1 MEHIIASF
9 VHLAN
14 PTVFLFLLAGVA
26 VGLTVGSIPGLN
38 DSITLAV
45 LIPVTFSMHPDYAF
59 PLLVGIYCA
68 ACYGGS
74 IPAILLRIPGTA
86 SSVVTALDGYAM
98 AQKGEAGQAL
108 GISTTS
114 SVFGGI
120 TSSIILLFF
129 APILASYAL
138 RFGPPEY
145 FALALMGLSTVAGM
159 SGGNMV
165 KSLIVCLIGLL
176 ISTVGI
182 SPLTGYPR
190 FTFDSPNLYDG
201 IPFIPML
208 IGLFGVTS
216 VLELAESICE
226 QRLRSRAGEDVEIKI
241 PRIGRVLPKW
251 SMVKR
256 LLPTWMISSGIGN
269 VIGIIPG
276 AGMLMAIYMAYDQT
290 ARRHKDKDFGSG
302 VPEGVAAPEAANNA
316 VVASSMVP
324 LLSLGV
330 PGNSTSAL
338 FLGALLIQGLRPG
351 PALFRDTPDI
361 AYLIVVSFLVANI
374 VMAPMG
380 IFLGRTLSRL
390 IFKLPREV
398 LGAVISVLCLTG
410 AFAVGNSVFNIWVAI
425 GFGVLG
431 YVFNKCDLPHSPL
444 ILAVV
449 LGAMMERGLFQSLTL
464 SHGSLS
470 IFVTRPISLVLLIG
484 ALFFVATPLI
494 KSVYRR
500 RKNGKNGKNGEGA
513 QHA

>member
-1 MEHIIASF
+1 MEHLLASF
-9 VHLAN
+9 AHLAN
-14 PTVFLFLLAGVA
+14 PMVFLFLLGGVA
-26 VGLTVGSIPGLN
+26 VGLIVGAIPGLN

-59 PLLVGIYCA
+59 PLLVGIYCS

-98 AQKGEAGQAL
+98 AQKGQAGLAL

-120 TSSIILLFF
+120 TSSIVLLFF

-138 RFGPPEY
+138 KFGPPEY
-145 FALALMGLSTVAGM
+145 FALALLGLSTVAGM
-159 SGGNMV
+159 SGGNV
-165 KSLIVCLIGLL
+165 IKSLIVCLIGLF
-176 ISTVGI
+176 ISTMGI

-190 FTFDSPNLYDG
+190 FTFDSPNLFDG
-201 IPFIPML
+201 VPFIPML

-216 VLELAESICE
+216 VLELAESICAY
-226 QRLRSRAGEDVEIKI
+226 RMKKKEDQAVETVI
-241 PRIGRVLPKW
+241 PTIGRMLPTW
-251 SMVKR
+251 SMVKQ
-256 LLPTWMISSGIGN
+256 LTPTWCISSAIGN
-269 VIGIIPG
+269 IIGIIPG
-276 AGMLMAIYMAYDQT
+276 AGMLMAIYMAYDQ
-290 ARRHKDKDFGSG
+290 AVRRHKDKKFGEG

-351 PALFRDTPDI
+351 PSLFRDTPDI
-361 AYLIVVSFLVANI
+361 AYLIVVSFLAANI
-374 VMAPMG
+374 LMGPMG
-380 IFLGRTLSRL
+380 LLLGRVLSKL
-390 IFKLPREV
+390 IFRLPREV
-398 LGAVISVLCLTG
+398 LGAAISILCLTG
-410 AFAVGNSVFNIWVAI
+410 SFAVGNSVFNVWVAI

-431 YVFNKCDLPHSPL
+431 FIFNKCGLPHSPL

-449 LGAMMERGLFQSLTL
+449 LGSMMERGLYQSLTL
-464 SHGSLS
+464 SHGSLM
-470 IFVTRPISLVLLIG
+470 IFVTRPISLVLIV
-484 ALFFVATPLI
+484 ASVFFVASPLI
-494 KSVYRR
+494 KSIYRR
-500 RKNGKNGKNGEGA
+500 RMTMRNGQERI
-513 QHA
+513 

>member
-1 MEHIIASF
+1 MEHILASLA
-9 VHLAN
+9 HLSD
-14 PTVFLFLLAGVA
+14 PMVFLFLLGGVA
-26 VGLTVGSIPGLN
+26 VGLVVGSIPGLN

-45 LIPVTFSMHPDYAF
+45 LIPVTFSLDPDYAF
-59 PLLVGIYCA
+59 PLLVGVYCA

-98 AQKGEAGQAL
+98 AQKGQAGLAL
-108 GISTTS
+108 GIATTS
-114 SVFGGI
+114 SIFGGV
-120 TSSIILLFF
+120 TSSLILLFF
-129 APILASYAL
+129 APVLASYAL
-138 RFGPPEY
+138 KFGPPEY
-145 FALALMGLSTVAGM
+145 FALALLGLSTVAGM
-159 SGGNMV
+159 SGGNVV
-165 KSLIVCLIGLL
+165 KSLIVCVIGLV

-216 VLELAESICE
+216 VLELAETICADR
-226 QRLRSRAGEDVEIKI
+226 QKSRNGERVEAHI
-241 PRIGRVLPKW
+241 PKIGRILPDW
-251 SMVKR
+251 AMVKR
-256 LLPTWMISSGIGN
+256 LLPTWTMSSAIGN

-276 AGMLMAIYMAYDQT
+276 AGMLMAIYMAYDQ
-290 ARRHKDKDFGSG
+290 ASRRNKDKKFGTG
-302 VPEGVAAPEAANNA
+302 VPEGVAAAEAANNA

-351 PALFRDTPDI
+351 PSLFTETPEI

-374 VMAPMG
+374 IMGPMG
-380 IFLGRTLSRL
+380 LLLGRTLSRL
-390 IFKLPREV
+390 IFKLPREA
-398 LGAVISVLCLTG
+398 LGAAISVLCLTG
-410 AFAVGNSVFNIWVAI
+410 AFAVGNSVFNVWVALA
-425 GFGVLG
+425 FGLLG
-431 YVFNKCDLPHSPL
+431 YAFNKCDLPHSPL

-449 LGAMMERGLFQSLTL
+449 LGAMMERGLFQSLSL

-470 IFVTRPISLVLLIG
+470 IFVTRPISLVLLLG
-484 ALFFVATPLI
+484 ALFFMVSPLI
-494 KSVYRR
+494 KRLYLRSKSGGRR
-500 RKNGKNGKNGEGA
+500 MA
-513 QHA
+513 A

>member
-1 MEHIIASF
+1 MEHIFASLM
-9 VHLAN
+9 HLAD
-14 PTVFLFLLAGVA
+14 PMVFLFLIGGVA

-45 LIPVTFSMHPDYAF
+45 LIPVTFSLDPDYAF

-108 GISTTS
+108 GISTFS

-129 APILASYAL
+129 APVLASYAL
-138 RFGPPEY
+138 KFGPPEY
-145 FALALMGLSTVAGM
+145 FALALLGLSTVAGM
-159 SGGNMV
+159 SGGNVV
-165 KSLIVCLIGLL
+165 KSLIVCVIGLL
-176 ISTVGI
+176 ISTIGI

-190 FTFDSPNLYDG
+190 FTWDSPNLFDG

-216 VLELAESICE
+216 VLELAESICAD
-226 QRLRSRAGEDVEIKI
+226 RLKTKAGQKVEVII
-241 PRIGRVLPKW
+241 PKIGRIIPKW
-251 SMVKR
+251 SMIKR
-256 LLPTWMISSGIGN
+256 LTPTWVVSSGIGN

-276 AGMLMAIYMAYDQT
+276 AGMLMAIYMAYDQ
-290 ARRHKDKDFGSG
+290 AIRRNKDKQFGTG

-351 PALFRDTPDI
+351 PSLFNETPEI

-374 VMAPMG
+374 IMGPMG
-380 IFLGRTLSRL
+380 ILLGRTLSRL

-398 LGAVISVLCLTG
+398 LGAAISILCLTG

-431 YVFNKCDLPHSPL
+431 FIFNKCDLPHSPL

-470 IFVTRPISLVLLIG
+470 IFVTRPISLTLLIG
-484 ALFFVATPLI
+484 AAFFMLSPLI
-494 KSVYRR
+494 KSSYVRY
-500 RKNGKNGKNGEGA
+500 KSGKSRA
-513 QHA
+513 SAP

>member
-1 MEHIIASF
+1 MEHIIASLL
-9 VHLAN
+9 HLAD
-14 PTVFLFLLAGVA
+14 PTVFLFLLGGVA
-26 VGLTVGSIPGLN
+26 IGLIVGSIPGLN

-86 SSVVTALDGYAM
+86 SSVVTAMDGHVM
-98 AQKGEAGQAL
+98 AQKGQAGQAL
-108 GISTTS
+108 GISTYS

-138 RFGPPEY
+138 KFGPPEY

-159 SGGNMV
+159 SGGNV
-165 KSLIVCLIGLL
+165 IKSLIVCLIGLL

-190 FTFDSPNLYDG
+190 FTFDSPNLFDG

-216 VLELAESICE
+216 VLELAETICD
-226 QRLRSRAGEDVEIKI
+226 QRLRRKAGENVEVTI
-241 PRIGRVLPKW
+241 PRIGRIMLRWP
-251 SMVKR
+251 MIKR
-256 LLPTWMISSGIGN
+256 LLPTWLVSSGIGN

-276 AGMLMAIYMAYDQT
+276 AGMLMAIYMAYDQA
-290 ARRHKDKDFGSG
+290 ARTHKDKEFGTG
-302 VPEGVAAPEAANNA
+302 IPEGVAAPEAANNS

-351 PALFRDTPDI
+351 PSLFRDTPDI
-361 AYLIVVSFLVANI
+361 AYLIVVCFLIANI
-374 VMAPMG
+374 LMAPLG
-380 IFLGRTLSRL
+380 ILLGRTLSQL
-390 IFKLPREV
+390 IFKLPREI
-398 LGAVISVLCLTG
+398 LGAAISILCLTG
-410 AFAVGNSVFNIWVAI
+410 AFAVGNNIFNIWVAI
-425 GFGVLG
+425 AFGVIG
-431 YVFNKCDLPHSPL
+431 YIFNKCRLPHSPL

-464 SHGSLS
+464 SHGSLM

-484 ALFFVATPLI
+484 AAFFIATPLI
-494 KSVYRR
+494 KAVYRR
-500 RKNGKNGKNGEGA
+500 YKYGAPANGA
-513 QHA
+513 AI